1 MSGRREE
8 FERLA
13 LLHERRIYNVALKL
27 TGDEDEAAELTQE
40 TFVKAYKAWG
50 RFRGEAGT
58 YTWLYRILIN
68 LNKDRIAALARQR
81 ERETSLTSVEESE
94 GQVEL
99 PDPSARVAEEV
110 EQADFQ
116 ARLRQ
121 AILDLPEGY
130 RECVVLKAVEGLSYQ
145 EIADAM
151 GITVEAV
158 RSRLA
163 RARQHLRQ
171 ALESYLSAGNGN

>member
-1 MSGRREE
+1 MSGRRDE
-8 FERLA
+8 FERLV

-40 TFVKAYKAWG
+40 TFVRAYKAWG

-68 LNKDRIAALARQR
+68 LNKDRIAAIAKQR
-81 ERETSLTSVEESE
+81 ERETSLTPTEDLE
-94 GQVEL
+94 GQYEL
-99 PDPSARVAEEV
+99 PDPSADVAGVV

-130 RECVVLKAVEGLSYQ
+130 RECVVLKAMEGLSYQ

>member
-1 MSGRREE
+1 M
-8 FERLA
+8 
-13 LLHERRIYNVALKL
+13 ALKL
-27 TGDEDEAAELTQE
+27 TGDQDEAAELTQE
-40 TFVKAYKAWG
+40 TFVRAYKAWG

-68 LNKDRIAALARQR
+68 LNKDRIAAAARQR
-81 ERETSLTSVEESE
+81 ERETSLTPTEDPE
-94 GQVEL
+94 GQYEVV
-99 PDPSARVAEEV
+99 DASANIAEVV
-110 EQADFQ
+110 EQAEFQ
-116 ARLRQ
+116 ARLRD
-121 AILDLPEGY
+121 AILSLPEGY
-130 RECVVLKAVEGLSYQ
+130 RECVVLKAMEGLSYQ

-171 ALESYLSAGNGN
+171 ALESYLSTGNGN

>member
-1 MSGRREE
+1 MSGRRDE
-8 FERLA
+8 FERLV
-13 LLHERRIYNVALKL
+13 LLHERRIYNVAFKL
-27 TGDEDEAAELTQE
+27 TGDEEEAAELTQE
-40 TFVKAYKAWG
+40 TFVRAYKAWG

-68 LNKDRIAALARQR
+68 LNKDRLAALARQR
-81 ERETSLTSVEESE
+81 ERETSLTPIDDPE
-94 GQVEL
+94 GQHEL
-99 PDPSARVAEEV
+99 ADPLADVTEVV

-116 ARLRQ
+116 EQLRR

-130 RECVVLKAVEGLSYQ
+130 RECVVLKAMEGLSYQ
-145 EIADAM
+145 EIAESM

>member
-1 MSGRREE
+1 MSGRRDE
-8 FERLA
+8 FERLV
-13 LLHERRIYNVALKL
+13 LLHERRIFNVALKL

-40 TFVKAYKAWG
+40 TFVRAYKAWG

-68 LNKDRIAALARQR
+68 LNKDRIAAIAKQR
-81 ERETSLTSVEESE
+81 ERETSLTPTEDLE
-94 GQVEL
+94 GEHEL
-99 PDPSARVAEEV
+99 PDPSADVVEAV

-121 AILDLPEGY
+121 AILDLPGGY
-130 RECVVLKAVEGLSYQ
+130 RECVVLKAMEGLSYQ